1 MKAVRKIDNH
11 DTRGRKIVSA
21 DYAKKALIIIY
32 AFVVSI
38 AIIFR
43 GFLVESYK
51 ISIENYLI
59 SGIRLGLISGILFF
73 ISWVVTFKVGM
84 NKFAIREVEKTKI
97 KATFILINICVCGF
111 FVFVMLFK
119 SFATISTLKHQYK
132 SVISTYSSYIDDEAE
147 KELKGILEESLK
159 PFKDILY
166 TIVWTEIGLGI
177 CGNFLGCAFIKRD
190 IENLGI
196 DDEEY
201 MVCKTMGLKSSDFVN
216 E

>member
-59 SGIRLGLISGILFF
+59 SIHVRERL
-73 ISWVVTFKVGM
+73 
-84 NKFAIREVEKTKI
+84 R
-97 KATFILINICVCGF
+97 
-111 FVFVMLFK
+111 
-119 SFATISTLKHQYK
+119 
-132 SVISTYSSYIDDEAE
+132 
-147 KELKGILEESLK
+147 SL
-159 PFKDILY
+159 
-166 TIVWTEIGLGI
+166 
-177 CGNFLGCAFIKRD
+177 
-190 IENLGI
+190 
-196 DDEEY
+196 
-201 MVCKTMGLKSSDFVN
+201 
-216 E
+216 

>member
-97 KATFILINICVCGF
+97 KATAQYILGNWLANNKYYMKECTNLILAI
-111 FVFVMLFK
+111 L
-119 SFATISTLKHQYK
+119 ATPLAYMIYLKRYK
-132 SVISTYSSYIDDEAE
+132 
-147 KELKGILEESLK
+147 
-159 PFKDILY
+159 
-166 TIVWTEIGLGI
+166 
-177 CGNFLGCAFIKRD
+177 NH
-190 IENLGI
+190 
-196 DDEEY
+196 
-201 MVCKTMGLKSSDFVN
+201 
-216 E
+216 